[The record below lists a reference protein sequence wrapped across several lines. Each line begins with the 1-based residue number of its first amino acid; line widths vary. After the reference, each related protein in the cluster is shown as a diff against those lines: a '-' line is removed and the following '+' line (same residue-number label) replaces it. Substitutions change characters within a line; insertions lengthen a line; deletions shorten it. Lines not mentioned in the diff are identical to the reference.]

1 MARVGE
7 GELVL
12 EQWFRLAPFGPGQ
25 DGTRT
30 RWGDDFSLYA
40 DALLVGWLRLLSG
53 EVVLAAMDGWKRFC
67 TLARRF
73 FFFNANSD
81 YSNDCGASAFLCS
94 VSAFRPRLPVI
105 RFLWE

>member
-1 MARVGE
+1 MPRVGE

-40 DALLVGWLRLLSG
+40 DAVLVGGLRLLSG

-67 TLARRF
+67 ALARRF
-73 FFFNANSD
+73 FYFYCEF
-81 YSNDCGASAFLCS
+81 
-94 VSAFRPRLPVI
+94 
-105 RFLWE
+105 